1 MQRRDFLKSLGIT
14 AGMLMMP
21 ELSTDA
27 FARRGSKARPGQW
40 RGFNLLNY
48 FTAGHPE
55 PFREEE
61 FKWIHD
67 WGFNYVRLPLSYWN
81 WSRPGE
87 YYEMDEKVLQ
97 DIDRAVEWGRKYDIH
112 VSINLHRAP
121 GYCVNPPQ
129 EPQDLFRDQEA
140 LEGCAYQWGVF
151 ARRYRKHSN
160 KYLSF
165 NLLNEVAKIPEED
178 YETAQ
183 DIHYRESAAG
193 QK

>member
-87 YYEMDEKVLQ
+87 YYEMDEKGLQ
-97 DIDRAVEWGRKYDIH
+97 
-112 VSINLHRAP
+112 
-121 GYCVNPPQ
+121 
-129 EPQDLFRDQEA
+129 
-140 LEGCAYQWGVF
+140 
-151 ARRYRKHSN
+151 
-160 KYLSF
+160 
-165 NLLNEVAKIPEED
+165 
-178 YETAQ
+178 
-183 DIHYRESAAG
+183 
-193 QK
+193 